1 MKTDCSFGRLKNIKL
16 KFSTEAEPVE
26 ARHMTHFDKWFLSLP
41 KGSGFFED
49 NCLLKTVHSK
59 LTFQL

>member
-1 MKTDCSFGRLKNIKL
+1 MKTDCSFGRPKNNKL
-16 KFSTEAEPVE
+16 NISTEAEPVE
-26 ARHMTHFDKWFLSLP
+26 TRHMTAFDKWFLSLP